1 MKRKIKNSKGASL
14 LIALVV
20 FLAASM
26 VSVVIISASLTTI
39 KRVKDDRA
47 DKEEYLAVSSAARY
61 FSSKI
66 ANTECKRTLDSVDDK
81 GKPHYTYSPGDTD
94 NGFGT
99 LLSDMLQKAEDPTS
113 PSTDNTRTLTLNTL
127 NLDGTVDADLKG
139 CQIELTIEKPTMGA
153 DVDITDSNG
162 DKSYSITGTVLP
174 LDVTEDITYR
184 RVYFNV
190 WLTSKTTSDN
200 VTTYKWGGVTMST
213 RQDDLQ

>member
-1 MKRKIKNSKGASL
+1 MKKKIKNSKGASL

-26 VSVVIISASLTTI
+26 VSVVIISASLTSI
-39 KRVKDDRA
+39 KRVKDDRI

-66 ANTECKRTLDSVDDK
+66 ANTECKKTLDSVDVD
-81 GKPHYTYSPGDTD
+81 GKPHYTYSPGDTV

-99 LLSDMLQKAEDPTS
+99 LLSDMLQKAEDLDS

-139 CQIELTIEKPTMGA
+139 CQIELTIEKPTMGV

-200 VTTYKWGGVTMST
+200 VTTYKWGGVKMST

>member
-1 MKRKIKNSKGASL
+1 MKKKIKNSKGASL

-66 ANTECKRTLDSVDDK
+66 ANTECKRTLASVDDE
-81 GKPHYTYSPGDTD
+81 GPHYTYSPGDTD
-94 NGFGT
+94 NGFGS
-99 LLSDMLQKAEDPTS
+99 LLSDMLQKAEDPAS
-113 PSTDNTRTLTLNTL
+113 PSTANTRTLTLNTL
-127 NLDGTVDADLKG
+127 KLDGTVDADLKG
-139 CQIELTIEKPTMGA
+139 CQIELTIKEPTMGA

-200 VTTYKWGGVTMST
+200 VTTYKWGGVKMST